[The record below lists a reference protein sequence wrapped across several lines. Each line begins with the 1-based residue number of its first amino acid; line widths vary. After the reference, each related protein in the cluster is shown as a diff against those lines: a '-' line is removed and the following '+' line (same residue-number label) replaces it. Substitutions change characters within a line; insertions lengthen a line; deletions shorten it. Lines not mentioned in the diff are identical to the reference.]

1 MMSFWSK
8 NQKDESLMLTYIT
21 TLGKLF
27 AELDSL
33 AKVSQFGWLETPT
46 KEVPS

>member
-21 TLGKLF
+21 TLGKSF

-33 AKVSQFGWLETPT
+33 AKMSQFG
-46 KEVPS
+46 